1 MSKPKLQP
9 STGTCWVRI
18 TKRKTKLQ
26 PSVQVGNIYHV
37 IAVDGTK
44 ATGATVLT
52 VESKDT
58 KKGTMRINNDR
69 FDWEAVTAT
78 QLVQEKKEAQ
88 FRQQVKTD
96 VERILGAF
104 TYEEHL
110 QITYIPLV
118 LNEIAWHWAYK
129 AMQLGASYR
138 VQDLRKLS
146 RVLKE
151 LRKHYERTVCKD
163 LLPSDLNTIQQQAQ
177 QFIADNTYNFQIQF
191 YTISNVFS
199 KQFGKCEF
207 EDMRVYALMS
217 QLAIL
222 CSDEHNK
229 RCDELM
235 RKRLGKV
242 QAALRM
248 PAMDSLY
255 TGIECY
261 VGEIPQPFQYNDSN
275 VQMCLGIMRNN
286 LLKANFRPR
295 RNESKNS

>member
-1 MSKPKLQP
+1 M
-9 STGTCWVRI
+9 RI
-18 TKRKTKLQ
+18 TDRKTKLQ
-26 PSVQVGNIYHV
+26 PKVKVGTVYHV
-37 IAVDGTK
+37 HAVEHSS
-44 ATGATVLT
+44 TGATVLV

-58 KKGTMRINNDR
+58 KKGTMRINSQR
-69 FDWEAVTAT
+69 FSWQVVNFGDVVKQSKE
-78 QLVQEKKEAQ
+78 EK

-96 VERILGAF
+96 VERILEAF
-104 TYEEHL
+104 TYDEHL
-110 QITYIPLV
+110 QITYVPLV

-129 AMQLGASYR
+129 AMQLAASNR
-138 VQDLRKLS
+138 VQDLKKLG

-151 LRKHYERTVCKD
+151 LRQHYERTVCKD

-207 EDMRVYALMS
+207 EEMRVYALMS

-222 CSDEHNK
+222 CSDAHNK

-235 RKRLGKV
+235 RERLGKV
-242 QAALRM
+242 QAAVRM

-255 TGIECY
+255 TGIQCY
-261 VGEIPQPFQYNDSN
+261 VGEIPQPFDFADEN
-275 VQMCLGIMRNN
+275 VQMCLGIMRNT
-286 LLKANFRPR
+286 LLKANFRPQR
-295 RNESKNS
+295 K